1 MDAHDTPPFH
11 TLTHR
16 HTHAGLSGTE
26 MNDPIYVNAYTPVT
40 QVFP

>member
-1 MDAHDTPPFH
+1 MLTTQVPSTRAHTRSHTPAY
-11 TLTHR
+11 L
-16 HTHAGLSGTE
+16 AQ